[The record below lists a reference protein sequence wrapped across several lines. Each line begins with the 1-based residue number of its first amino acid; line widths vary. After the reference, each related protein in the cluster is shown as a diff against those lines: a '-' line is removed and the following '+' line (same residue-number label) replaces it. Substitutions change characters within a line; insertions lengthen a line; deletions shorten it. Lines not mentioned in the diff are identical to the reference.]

1 MLERIRDS
9 IEGPLSEVGIVVDEI
24 KYEKEG
30 NNYFLRI
37 VIDNSTVVDLD
48 TCVEATN
55 IINDILDEIDII
67 EEAYILDISSK
78 EKGGK

>member
-1 MLERIRDS
+1 MLEKIREK
-9 IEGPLSEVGIVVDEI
+9 IEEPLSLKGIIVDDI
-24 KYEKEG
+24 SYEKEG
-30 NNYFLRI
+30 NNNFLRI

-48 TCVEATN
+48 TCVEATH
-55 IINDILDEIDII
+55 IVNDILDEIDII